1 MNFRLATHRFSTALI
16 GTALLAACAGGASGM
31 APSGAHPAWRREA
44 PAAARA
50 GVYVAQANGASD
62 GIVFGFGAQD
72 RKNSAPLCSLG
83 NQKFA
88 DTDIAADSAG
98 NLYLANILTG
108 TVNVYAPNCGSLV
121 ATFTDPY
128 GSDSDVAL
136 HGSTIYAV
144 GSEHVAVCSRK
155 GCSAELTDPSI
166 LQLETA
172 AVDSKGNV
180 WASFYDQQG
189 RISLIVWQN
198 GTMPGHPVSGYVNQ
212 NTPGGLI
219 FDKHDNLIS
228 IQTRFV
234 HAYPYRCDAAAAS
247 CTNTGIFT
255 LHAASL
261 FGALNAKNTDI
272 QLTDYANDSVDVY
285 AYPGFTYEYS
295 YDAGLL
301 KTSSVQGIAQTR

>member
-1 MNFRLATHRFSTALI
+1 MHRLSTIFI
-16 GTALLAACAGGASGM
+16 GTAVLAACAGGASEI
-31 APSGAHPAWRREA
+31 APSAAHPAWWREA
-44 PAAARA
+44 PASARA

-62 GIVFGFGAQD
+62 GIVFGFGAHD
-72 RKNSAPLCSLG
+72 RKNRAPMCSLG

-88 DTDIAADSAG
+88 DTDIAADSSG
-98 NLYLANILTG
+98 SLYLANVQSG
-108 TVNVYAPNCGSLV
+108 RVNVYAPNCGSRI
-121 ATFTDPY
+121 ATFIDPY

-144 GSEHVAVCSRK
+144 GSQHVAVCSRE

-166 LQLETA
+166 LQLETG

-180 WASFYDQQG
+180 WGSYYDQQG

-198 GTMPGHPVSGYVNQ
+198 GAMPGHPVSGYVNQ
-212 NTPGGLI
+212 NTPGGLL
-219 FDKHDNLIS
+219 FDDRDNLVS
-228 IQTRFV
+228 IQTRFG
-234 HAYPYRCDAAAAS
+234 HAYTYRCSAAAAS
-247 CTNTGIFT
+247 CTNTATFT

-261 FGALNAKNTDI
+261 FGALNARNTDI

-285 AYPGFTYEYS
+285 AYPTFTYEYS

-301 KTSSVQGIAQTR
+301 KTSSVEGIAQTR